1 MPQVINREHI
11 GPKFEYNIFKHFSV
25 SKTLFHSTHHALKL
39 IKVNKFNKQQQVIHV
54 TAAERMRGRD
64 EVVHIARVGIIP
76 NVAFAGLYVIPATS
90 HQMLGLLDRQAYTNH
105 LVSRNPKFTLTYE
118 DADNSTELMP
128 E

>member
-1 MPQVINREHI
+1 MGSILVLSLST
-11 GPKFEYNIFKHFSV
+11 IFSSILVFPKHFFTARIMRSN
-25 SKTLFHSTHHALKL
+25 SS
-39 IKVNKFNKQQQVIHV
+39 KVNKFNKQQQVIHV

>member
-25 SKTLFHSTHHALKL
+25 SKVFFTARIMRSNSS
-39 IKVNKFNKQQQVIHV
+39 KVNKFNKQQVIHV